1 MCDVSINGFENPLR
15 AMVTGD
21 NAGSVKVFMLS
32 CNPPLMS
39 SPMMPSVLW
48 PSNPFCCD
56 NRAILGV
63 QFGDSLAIIRL
74 KNGLGGCPF
83 DGTPNSFLNAT
94 SGTLS
99 PSGYVAASMKPTD
112 TDPLP
117 ILAAKSIRYCSVL
130 LTMSWDLK
138 YT

>member
-1 MCDVSINGFENPLR
+1 MCDVSINGFENPFW

-32 CNPPLMS
+32 CNPPFIS
-39 SPMMPSVLW
+39 SPMMPSTRW
-48 PSNPFCCD
+48 PSKPFCCD
-56 NRAILGV
+56 SRAILGA
-63 QFGDSLAIIRL
+63 QFGDSLAIMRR
-74 KNGLGGCPF
+74 KKGRGGCPF

-99 PSGYVAASMKPTD
+99 PSGYVAPSINPTD

-117 ILAAKSIRYCSVL
+117 ILAARSFRYCSVL
-130 LTMSWDLK
+130 LTVSMS
-138 YT
+138 